1 MVPPEREGYAA
12 GALVQ
17 LLKKILK
24 PLSADQR
31 ATRPMTRKQA
41 AYAQDMTG
49 AVVVAGGLGYAANS
63 DKGQT
68 IIEAADA
75 GEIDVEI
82 KNPDERINP
91 DDFPTYERGTD
102 SANAFQDAFK
112 QAREARAD
120 TFEFEGRTYTAD
132 LPVNREEMNKGGMG
146 DLLPETETYLK
157 NKKILDDPSSSDKE
171 KAFAKMQI
179 EGLEDA
185 PMRAE
190 IMQQVQRILQAQESQ
205 KERTQ
210 KAEGGMPVD
219 TYPNIPPEEMAAVEA
234 SQLPDQQMEDEF
246 IDYVLNEALQPEE
259 QTYLMNA
266 LEGDP
271 QLSMIFDKVVGTAS
285 EFTGSGE
292 VEGPGTGVSDSIPA
306 RLSAGEFVLTRKATD
321 QIGADRLQRMMD
333 EAERAYDGG
342 LMRKD
347 EDTDLEDDMNKVMM
361 SSNQMPSLNVRQR

>member
-1 MVPPEREGYAA
+1 MASKSKRNRQRRKRKEALLAAPDVAVTVAVSAPNKEKKMGGGIMVPPERE
-12 GALVQ
+12 
-17 LLKKILK
+17 
-24 PLSADQR
+24 
-31 ATRPMTRKQA
+31 
-41 AYAQDMTG
+41 
-49 AVVVAGGLGYAANS
+49 
-63 DKGQT
+63 
-68 IIEAADA
+68 
-75 GEIDVEI
+75 
-82 KNPDERINP
+82 
-91 DDFPTYERGTD
+91 
-102 SANAFQDAFK
+102 
-112 QAREARAD
+112 
-120 TFEFEGRTYTAD
+120 
-132 LPVNREEMNKGGMG
+132 EMAEGGMG

-306 RLSAGEFVLTRKATD
+306 RLSDGEFVMTRKATD